1 MALLPLICAGC
12 RPLGLLPNQ
21 GLFVPLLLL
30 PAHPQHSSAPPGWSS
45 PCPGLAQG
53 CAALR
58 ACTMHAYV
66 GRGGGCAA
74 PPSDAVLVCSHS
86 SVPGAVPEWWPLLL
100 PWKMCLPS
108 RLDGA
113 FLPDRYCCTLLP
125 SWHGGLC
132 KVSMSWGCALL

>member
-1 MALLPLICAGC
+1 MPRAGTRLC
-12 RPLGLLPNQ
+12 
-21 GLFVPLLLL
+21 
-30 PAHPQHSSAPPGWSS
+30 
-45 PCPGLAQG
+45 CPT
-53 CAALR
+53 
-58 ACTMHAYV
+58 CTMHAYV
-66 GRGGGCAA
+66 GRGGGCPA
-74 PPSDAVLVCSHS
+74 PPSDTLLVCSHS